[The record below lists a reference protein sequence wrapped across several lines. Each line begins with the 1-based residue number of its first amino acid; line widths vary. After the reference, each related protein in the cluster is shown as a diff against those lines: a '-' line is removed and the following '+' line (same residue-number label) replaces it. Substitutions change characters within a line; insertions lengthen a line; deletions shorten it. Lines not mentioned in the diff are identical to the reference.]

1 MVQGYNTKKPTK
13 NQFKYDLVKDYEN
26 TLKENFIKNMVVGAE
41 TISNIYLKKIEE
53 GCSIE
58 ELKDFIEKFT
68 LNKEYIEKIITKK
81 EGEENEVEGV

>member
-1 MVQGYNTKKPTK
+1 MVQGQNTKKPTK

-81 EGEENEVEGV
+81 GDEENEVEGV

>member
-1 MVQGYNTKKPTK
+1 MVQGHNTK

-81 EGEENEVEGV
+81 GDEENEVEGV

>member
-1 MVQGYNTKKPTK
+1 MVQGHNTKKPTK
-13 NQFKYDLVKDYEN
+13 NQFKYDLIKDYES

-41 TISNIYLKKIEE
+41 TISNVYLKKIEE

-81 EGEENEVEGV
+81 GGEENEVEGV

>member
-1 MVQGYNTKKPTK
+1 
-13 NQFKYDLVKDYEN
+13 
-26 TLKENFIKNMVVGAE
+26 MVVGAE

-81 EGEENEVEGV
+81 GDEENEVEGV